1 MRMPLVIMSQPEGGC
16 LRRAGAPAHA
26 REAGGV
32 PLPDP
37 LVPVRDVPGFGVTQR
52 RMVSRDQAPMGATPR
67 APSLPVHTAG
77 MWLYR
82 CGAPQ
87 QREQPDGGRFNG
99 IPISPTCPSP
109 RCAGRGSALRC
120 WPCAGA
126 GGGCGAGWRSAL
138 PSHLPQLLKAAEQ
151 LLIAPGAANE
161 INSARCSELLP
172 SSAPCPAPA
181 AGDRGSSGTGAA
193 QQHWSRLGITSGT
206 PKQPHPPCPVPR
218 LQRNTSL
225 G

>member
-37 LVPVRDVPGFGVTQR
+37 SVPVRDVPGFGVTQR
-52 RMVSRDQAPMGATPR
+52 RMVSREQAPMGATPR
-67 APSLPVHTAG
+67 APSLPMHAAG
-77 MWLYR
+77 TWLYQ

-87 QREQPDGGRFNG
+87 QQEQPDGGRFNG

-109 RCAGRGSALRC
+109 RCAAALRC

-193 QQHWSRLGITSGT
+193 QQHWNRLGITSGT